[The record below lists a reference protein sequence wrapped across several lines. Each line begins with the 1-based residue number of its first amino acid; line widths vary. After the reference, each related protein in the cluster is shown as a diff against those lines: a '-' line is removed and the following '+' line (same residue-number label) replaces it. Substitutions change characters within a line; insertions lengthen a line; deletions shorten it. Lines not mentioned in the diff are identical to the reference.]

1 MRKEG
6 RVMQKKALTIG
17 LSAFALGFYF
27 LIVLYIFFAIL
38 HIDALKNFET
48 ALAFELVGFFLLLY
62 FILGNIFFKPI
73 KIGFYIPILI
83 TTVLYTVFLDLIN
96 IVLIASMP
104 SVYFIL
110 IHLILLFIYCII
122 SIPMYIMGR
131 R

>member
-1 MRKEG
+1 
-6 RVMQKKALTIG
+6 MQKKALTIG

-96 IVLIASMP
+96 MVLIASMP
-104 SVYFIL
+104 NVYFIL

>member
-1 MRKEG
+1 
-6 RVMQKKALTIG
+6 MQKRALTIG

-48 ALAFELVGFFLLLY
+48 ALAFELVGFVLLLY
-62 FILGNIFFKPI
+62 FILGNIILKPI
-73 KIGFYIPILI
+73 KIGFNIPILI
-83 TTVLYTVFLDLIN
+83 TTVLYTVFLNGIN
-96 IVLIASMP
+96 MVFIATMP
-104 SVYFIL
+104 NVYFIL

>member
-1 MRKEG
+1 
-6 RVMQKKALTIG
+6 MQKKALTIG
-17 LSAFALGFYF
+17 LSAFSLGFYF

-48 ALAFELVGFFLLLY
+48 ALAFELVGFVLLLY
-62 FILGNIFFKPI
+62 FILGNIILKPI

-83 TTVLYTVFLDLIN
+83 ATVLYTVFLDVVN

-104 SVYFIL
+104 NVYFIL

>member
-1 MRKEG
+1 
-6 RVMQKKALTIG
+6 MQKKALTIG
-17 LSAFALGFYF
+17 LSALALGFYF

-96 IVLIASMP
+96 MVLIASMP
-104 SVYFIL
+104 NVYFIL

>member
-1 MRKEG
+1 
-6 RVMQKKALTIG
+6 MQKKALTIG